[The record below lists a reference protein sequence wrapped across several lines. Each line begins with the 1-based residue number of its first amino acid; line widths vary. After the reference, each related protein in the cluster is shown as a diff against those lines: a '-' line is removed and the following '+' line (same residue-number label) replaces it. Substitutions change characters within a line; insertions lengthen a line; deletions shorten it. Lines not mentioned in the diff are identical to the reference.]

1 MSEPSPGRNRLL
13 ACLPK
18 AALKRLLPHLE
29 SVNFEPN
36 DLIYEAHSAIDTVY
50 FPTHGVLSA
59 MTVMPDGHAIEV
71 GNIGPEGAAGA
82 YSFLGKA
89 WSPNRVIV
97 QVKGDGLRIKAA
109 DMQKAAEGDG
119 VLRDKLLR
127 YHSVYLA
134 QISQSVACN
143 GLHQIQQRCCRW
155 LLMTHDRV
163 GQDEF
168 DLTHE
173 FLAIML
179 GVRRSSVTEVLQRL
193 KEQGLIDYSWGSI
206 KILKRK
212 KLEET
217 CCECYALVEQ
227 EYKRLLG

>member
-1 MSEPSPGRNRLL
+1 MSQPGPGENRLL
-13 ACLPK
+13 SRLSK
-18 AALKRLLPHLE
+18 ATLKRLLPQLE
-29 SVNFEPN
+29 PVEFAVNHT
-36 DLIYEAHSAIDTVY
+36 LYEARAAIDTVY
-50 FPTHGVLSA
+50 FPTRGVLSA

-71 GNIGPEGAAGA
+71 GNIGREGVAGA
-82 YSFLGKA
+82 YVFLGKA
-89 WSPNRVIV
+89 WSPNRLIV
-97 QVKGDGLRIKAA
+97 QVQGEGLRMTAA
-109 DMQKAAEGDG
+109 DLQKAAESDPT
-119 VLRDKLLR
+119 LRDKLLR

-163 GQDEF
+163 GHDEF

-179 GVRRSSVTEVLQRL
+179 GVRRSSVTQVLQGL

-206 KILKRK
+206 RILKRK
-212 KLEET
+212 SLEAA
-217 CCECYALVEQ
+217 CCECYRLVEE
-227 EYKRLLG
+227 EYERLLG